1 MMNMNKIRF
10 LTAGESHG
18 KALIGI
24 IEGIPAGLV
33 INADYINKQ
42 LVRRQKG
49 YGRGGR
55 MKIEKDQVQ
64 ILSGIR
70 KGKTMGSP
78 IALMIKNLDWMN
90 WKEVMS
96 VEPSEQASKVT
107 LPRPGHA
114 DLAGVNKY
122 DFDDIRD
129 VIERSSARET
139 TMRVALSSICRKL
152 LEDLD
157 VLLCS
162 HVTAIQ
168 NIDSSFSFEG
178 SKNLKDLNH
187 DADNSPVRCLD
198 RNAEKGM
205 IEAIDRAKTKG
216 DSVGGQFEVIATG
229 LPYGLGSYVHWDRK
243 LHAQI
248 SSVLMSINAMK
259 SIEFGNIDVIR
270 NQTGSNVHDQMH
282 NQEGKIKRI
291 TNNSGGLE
299 GGMTNSEPLI
309 LRMTMKPLSSLVRPL
324 NSVDI
329 VSNEEKKAHKERT
342 DSCAVPAASIIA
354 ENTLSFVL
362 ANAVLDKFG
371 GDSMKQ
377 LIAHYKLTAKF

>member
-1 MMNMNKIRF
+1 MRNMNNIRF

-33 INADYINKQ
+33 IDKDYINKQ
-42 LVRRQKG
+42 LARRQKG

-70 KGKTMGSP
+70 NGRTMGSP
-78 IALMIKNLDWMN
+78 IALMIENLDWEN
-90 WKEVMS
+90 WKDVMS
-96 VEPSEQASKVT
+96 VEPSEQLSKVT

-157 VLLCS
+157 ISLCS

-168 NIDSSFSFEG
+168 DVGSSFSFDG
-178 SKNLKDLNH
+178 SKNLENLNS

-198 RNAEKGM
+198 QNAERGM
-205 IEAIDRAKTKG
+205 IEAIDKAKANG
-216 DSVGGQFEVIATG
+216 DSVGGQFEVIVRG

-259 SIEFGNIDVIR
+259 SIEFGNIDIIR

-282 NQEGKIKRI
+282 NEGGEIKRI

-309 LRMTMKPLSSLVRPL
+309 LRMTMKPLSSLVKPL
-324 NSVDI
+324 DSVDI
-329 VSNEEKKAHKERT
+329 DSKEGKKAHKERT

-362 ANAVLDKFG
+362 ADAVLDKFG

>member
-1 MMNMNKIRF
+1 MNKIRF

-24 IEGIPAGLV
+24 IEGVPAGLS
-33 INADYINKQ
+33 IESNYINKQ
-42 LVRRQKG
+42 LARRQKG

-55 MKIEKDQVQ
+55 MKIETDQVK
-64 ILSGIR
+64 ILSGVR
-70 KGKTMGSP
+70 NGKTMGSP
-78 IALMIKNLDWMN
+78 ISLMIENLDWKN
-90 WKEVMS
+90 WKDIMS
-96 VEPSEQASKVT
+96 AESSSQSEKVT

-114 DLAGVNKY
+114 DLAGLNKY

-139 TMRVALSSICRKL
+139 TMRVALSCICRKL
-152 LEDLD
+152 LEDLGIS
-157 VLLCS
+157 LCS

-168 NIDSSFSFEG
+168 NIDSSFKFDN
-178 SKNLKDLNH
+178 SKNLDDLNR
-187 DADNSPVRCLD
+187 DADSSPVRCLD
-198 RNAEKGM
+198 QSAEQNM
-205 IEAIDRAKTKG
+205 IEAIDKAKANG

-248 SSVLMSINAMK
+248 SSILMSINAMK

-282 NQEGKIKRI
+282 NENGTIKR
-291 TNNSGGLE
+291 TSNNSGGLE
-299 GGMTNSEPLI
+299 GGMTNSEPLV
-309 LRMTMKPLSSLVRPL
+309 LRMTMKPLSSLVKPL
-324 NSVDI
+324 DSVDI
-329 VSNEEKKAHKERT
+329 DSKEEKKAHKERT

-354 ENTLSFVL
+354 ENTLSFAL
-362 ANAVLDKFG
+362 ADAVLDKFG

-377 LIAHYKLTAKF
+377 LQAHYKLTAKF

>member
-1 MMNMNKIRF
+1 MMNKIRF

-24 IEGIPAGLV
+24 IEGVPAGLS
-33 INADYINKQ
+33 IDPNYINEQ
-42 LVRRQKG
+42 LARRQKG

-64 ILSGIR
+64 ILSGVR
-70 KGKTMGSP
+70 NGKTMGSP
-78 IALMIKNLDWMN
+78 ISLMIENLDWEN
-90 WKEVMS
+90 WKDVMS
-96 VEPSEQASKVT
+96 VEPSKQSQRVT

-139 TMRVALSSICRKL
+139 TMRVALSCVCRKL
-152 LEDLD
+152 LEDLGIF
-157 VLLCS
+157 LFS

-168 NIDSSFSFEG
+168 GISSSFCFDG
-178 SKNLKDLNH
+178 STNLSDLNA
-187 DADNSPVRCLD
+187 DADNSLVRCLD
-198 RNAEKGM
+198 KEAEKNM
-205 IEAIDRAKTKG
+205 IKAIDRAKANG
-216 DSVGGQFEVIATG
+216 DSVGGQFEVVATG

-248 SSVLMSINAMK
+248 SSMLMSINAMK
-259 SIEFGNIDVIR
+259 SIEFGNLDIIQ
-270 NQTGSNVHDQMH
+270 NKTGSKVHDQMY
-282 NQEGKIKRI
+282 NESGEIKRSS
-291 TNNSGGLE
+291 NNCGGLE
-299 GGMTNSEPLI
+299 GGMSNSEPLM
-309 LRMTMKPLSSLVRPL
+309 LRMTMKPLSSLVKPL
-324 NSVDI
+324 DSVDI
-329 VSNEEKKAHKERT
+329 NSKEEKKAHKERT

-362 ANAVLDKFG
+362 ANAILDKFG

-377 LIAHYKLTAKF
+377 LKAHYKLTAKF

>member
-1 MMNMNKIRF
+1 MNKIRF

-18 KALIGI
+18 KALTGI
-24 IEGIPAGLV
+24 IEGIPAGLE
-33 INADYINKQ
+33 IDEEYINNQ
-42 LVRRQKG
+42 LARRQRG

-55 MKIEKDQVQ
+55 MKIETDRVQ
-64 ILSGIR
+64 ILSGVR
-70 KGKTMGSP
+70 NGKTMGSP
-78 IALMIKNLDWMN
+78 IALMIENLDWKN
-90 WKEVMS
+90 WKNIMS
-96 VEPSEQASKVT
+96 VQSSKQASKVT

-139 TMRVALSSICRKL
+139 TMRVALSSICRKM
-152 LEDLD
+152 LEDLNI
-157 VLLCS
+157 LLFS
-162 HVTAIQ
+162 HVMAIQ
-168 NIDSSFSFEG
+168 DVNSSFLFDS
-178 SKNLKDLNH
+178 SKNLSDLNR
-187 DADNSPVRCLD
+187 DADESPVRCLD
-198 RNAEKGM
+198 QNAEKNM
-205 IEAIDRAKTKG
+205 IRAIDDARANG

-248 SSVLMSINAMK
+248 SSILMSINAMK

-282 NQEGKIKRI
+282 SASGEIKRS

-299 GGMTNSEPLI
+299 GGMTNSEPLV
-309 LRMTMKPLSSLVRPL
+309 LRMTMKPLSSLVKPL

-329 VSNEEKKAHKERT
+329 DSGEEKKAHKERT

-362 ANAVLDKFG
+362 ADAILDKFG

-377 LIAHYKLTAKF
+377 LTAHYKLTAKF

>member
-1 MMNMNKIRF
+1 MNKIRF

-24 IEGIPAGLV
+24 IDGIPAGLL
-33 INADYINKQ
+33 IDSNYINRQ
-42 LVRRQKG
+42 LARRQKG

-64 ILSGIR
+64 IISGVR
-70 KGKTMGSP
+70 NGKTIGSP
-78 IALMIKNLDWMN
+78 ISLMIENLDWKN
-90 WKEVMS
+90 WKDIMS
-96 VEPSEQASKVT
+96 VEPSKQSKKVT

-114 DLAGVNKY
+114 DLAGINKY

-139 TMRVALSSICRKL
+139 TMRVALSCISRKL
-152 LEDLD
+152 LEDLGIS
-157 VLLCS
+157 LCS

-168 NIDSSFSFEG
+168 GVKSSFYFDH
-178 SKNLKDLNH
+178 SKSPKDLNSN
-187 DADNSPVRCLD
+187 ADNSPVRCVD
-198 RNAEKGM
+198 KKIEKNM
-205 IEAIDRAKTKG
+205 IEAIDRAKKNG

-248 SSVLMSINAMK
+248 SSMLMSINAMK
-259 SIEFGNIDVIR
+259 SIEFGDIETIQ
-270 NQTGSNVHDQMH
+270 NQTGSNVHDQMY
-282 NQEGKIKRI
+282 NENGAIKRSS
-291 TNNSGGLE
+291 NNSGGLE
-299 GGMTNSEPLI
+299 GGMSNSEPLI
-309 LRMTMKPLSSLVRPL
+309 LRMTMKPLSSLVKPL
-324 NSVDI
+324 DSVDI
-329 VSNEEKKAHKERT
+329 NSKEEKKAHKERT

-362 ANAVLDKFG
+362 ADAVLDKFG

-377 LIAHYKLTAKF
+377 LHAHYNLTAKF

>member
-1 MMNMNKIRF
+1 MINKIRF

-18 KALIGI
+18 KALMGI
-24 IEGIPAGLV
+24 IEGVPAGLE
-33 INADYINKQ
+33 IDGGYINTQ
-42 LVRRQKG
+42 LARRQKG

-64 ILSGIR
+64 VLAGVR
-70 KGKTMGSP
+70 NGKTMGSP
-78 IALMIKNLDWMN
+78 IGLMIENLDWEN
-90 WKEVMS
+90 WKDIMS
-96 VEPSEQASKVT
+96 IQTSSQASKVT

-122 DFDDIRD
+122 DFKDIRD

-139 TMRVALSSICRKL
+139 TMRVALSCICRKL
-152 LEDLD
+152 LEDLGIS
-157 VLLCS
+157 LCS

-168 NIDSSFSFEG
+168 DIESTLHFKLDDFNSLNERADSS
-178 SKNLKDLNH
+178 L
-187 DADNSPVRCLD
+187 VRCLD
-198 RNAEKGM
+198 KDVELKM
-205 IEAIDRAKTKG
+205 IEAIDRAKKNG
-216 DSVGGQFEVIATG
+216 DSVGGQFEVIAQG

-248 SSVLMSINAMK
+248 SSMLMSINAMK
-259 SIEFGNIDVIR
+259 SIEFGNINVIR
-270 NQTGSNVHDQMH
+270 SQTGSNVHDQMH
-282 NQEGKIKRI
+282 NKGGKIKRV

-299 GGMTNSEPLI
+299 GGMSNSEPLV
-309 LRMTMKPLSSLVRPL
+309 LRMTMKPLSSLVKPL
-324 NSVDI
+324 DSVDI
-329 VSNEEKKAHKERT
+329 DSKEEKKAHKERT

-362 ANAVLDKFG
+362 ADAILDKFG

-377 LIAHYKLTAKF
+377 LQAHYKLTAKF

>member
-1 MMNMNKIRF
+1 MNKIRF

-18 KALIGI
+18 KALTGI
-24 IEGIPAGLV
+24 IEGIPAGLE
-33 INADYINKQ
+33 IDEEYINNQ
-42 LVRRQKG
+42 LARRQRG

-55 MKIEKDQVQ
+55 MKIETDRVQ
-64 ILSGIR
+64 ILSGVR
-70 KGKTMGSP
+70 NGKTMGSP
-78 IALMIKNLDWMN
+78 IALMIENLDWKN
-90 WKEVMS
+90 WKNIMS
-96 VEPSEQASKVT
+96 VQPSKQASKVT

-139 TMRVALSSICRKL
+139 TMRVALSSICRKM
-152 LEDLD
+152 LEDLNI
-157 VLLCS
+157 LLFS
-162 HVTAIQ
+162 HVIAIQ
-168 NIDSSFSFEG
+168 DVNSSFLFDS
-178 SKNLKDLNH
+178 SKNLSDLSR
-187 DADNSPVRCLD
+187 DADESPVRCLD
-198 RNAEKGM
+198 QNAEKNM
-205 IEAIDRAKTKG
+205 IRAIDDARANG

-248 SSVLMSINAMK
+248 SSILMSINAMK

-282 NQEGKIKRI
+282 NSESGEIKRS

-299 GGMTNSEPLI
+299 GGMTNSEPLV
-309 LRMTMKPLSSLVRPL
+309 LRMTMKPLSSLVKPL

-329 VSNEEKKAHKERT
+329 DSREEKKAHKERT

-362 ANAVLDKFG
+362 ADAILDKFG

-377 LIAHYKLTAKF
+377 LTAHYKLTAKF

>member
-1 MMNMNKIRF
+1 MNKIRF

-24 IEGIPAGLV
+24 IEGIPAGLAIDTSY
-33 INADYINKQ
+33 INAQ
-42 LVRRQKG
+42 LARRQKG

-70 KGKTMGSP
+70 KGRTIGSP
-78 IALMIKNLDWMN
+78 VALMIKNLDWEN
-90 WKEVMS
+90 WKDVMS
-96 VEPSEQASKVT
+96 IDCSNQASKIT

-157 VLLCS
+157 ISLCS

-168 NIDSSFSFEG
+168 DVNSSFSFDA
-178 SKNLKDLNH
+178 SKNLKDLNL

-198 RNAEKGM
+198 KNAEKSM
-205 IEAIDRAKTKG
+205 VDAIDSAKKNG
-216 DSVGGQFEVIATG
+216 DSVGGQFEVIVMG

-270 NQTGSNVHDQMH
+270 SQAGSNVHDQMY
-282 NQEGKIKRI
+282 NEDGRIKRI

-309 LRMTMKPLSSLVRPL
+309 LKMTMKPLSSLVKPL
-324 NSVDI
+324 DSVDI
-329 VSNEEKKAHKERT
+329 DSKEEKKAHKERT

-362 ANAVLDKFG
+362 ADSILDKFG

>member
-1 MMNMNKIRF
+1 MNKIQF

-24 IEGIPAGLV
+24 IEGIPAGLS
-33 INADYINKQ
+33 IDENYINVQ
-42 LVRRQKG
+42 LARRQKG
-49 YGRGGR
+49 HGRGSR

-64 ILSGIR
+64 ILSGVRNGQTI
-70 KGKTMGSP
+70 GSP
-78 IALMIKNLDWMN
+78 ISLIIKNLDFKN
-90 WKEVMS
+90 WEDTMS
-96 VEPSEQASKVT
+96 VGLVKNNEKIT

-114 DLAGVNKY
+114 DLAGVKKY
-122 DFDDIRD
+122 DFNDIRN

-139 TMRVALSSICRKL
+139 TMRVALASICRKL
-152 LEDLD
+152 IEELNISI
-157 VLLCS
+157 VS
-162 HVTAIQ
+162 HVVAIQ
-168 NIDSSFSFEG
+168 DVKSSFRFKKS
-178 SKNLKDLNH
+178 NLTDTLN
-187 DADNSPVRCLD
+187 DSADSSPVRCLD
-198 RNAEKGM
+198 SDAESRM
-205 IEAIDRAKTKG
+205 IKAIDRAKKNG

-282 NQEGKIKRI
+282 NEGEEIKRR

-309 LRMTMKPLSSLVRPL
+309 LRMTMKPLSSLVKPL
-324 NSVDI
+324 DSVDI
-329 VSNEEKKAHKERT
+329 DSKEEKKAHKERT

-362 ANAVLDKFG
+362 ADAILDKFG

>member
-1 MMNMNKIRF
+1 MINKIRF

-18 KALIGI
+18 KALMGI
-24 IEGIPAGLV
+24 IEGVPAGLE
-33 INADYINKQ
+33 IDGGYINTQ
-42 LVRRQKG
+42 LARRQKG

-64 ILSGIR
+64 ILSGVR
-70 KGKTMGSP
+70 NGKTMGSP
-78 IALMIKNLDWMN
+78 IGLMIENLDWEN
-90 WKEVMS
+90 WKDIMS
-96 VEPSEQASKVT
+96 IQISSQESKVT

-122 DFDDIRD
+122 DFKDIRD

-139 TMRVALSSICRKL
+139 TMRVALSCICRKL
-152 LEDLD
+152 LEDLGIS
-157 VLLCS
+157 LCS

-168 NIDSSFSFEG
+168 DIESTLHFELDDFNNLNERADSS
-178 SKNLKDLNH
+178 L
-187 DADNSPVRCLD
+187 VRCLNKD
-198 RNAEKGM
+198 VELKM
-205 IEAIDRAKTKG
+205 IEAIDRAKKNG
-216 DSVGGQFEVIATG
+216 DSVGGQFEVIAQG

-248 SSVLMSINAMK
+248 SSMLMSINAMK
-259 SIEFGNIDVIR
+259 SIEFGNINVIR
-270 NQTGSNVHDQMH
+270 SQTGSNVHDQMH
-282 NQEGKIKRI
+282 NKGGKIKRV

-299 GGMTNSEPLI
+299 GGMTNSEPLV
-309 LRMTMKPLSSLVRPL
+309 LRMTMKPLSSLVKPL
-324 NSVDI
+324 DSVDI
-329 VSNEEKKAHKERT
+329 DSKEEKKAHKERT

-362 ANAVLDKFG
+362 ADAILDKFG

-377 LIAHYKLTAKF
+377 LQAHYKLTAKF

>member
-1 MMNMNKIRF
+1 MNKIRF

-18 KALIGI
+18 KALVGI
-24 IEGIPAGLV
+24 IEGIPSGLLIDSNF
-33 INADYINKQ
+33 INQQ
-42 LVRRQKG
+42 LTRRQKG

-64 ILSGIR
+64 ILSGVR
-70 KGKTMGSP
+70 NGKTMGSP
-78 IALMIKNLDWMN
+78 ISLMIENLDWEN
-90 WKEVMS
+90 WKDIMS
-96 VEPSEQASKVT
+96 INSSSQSRKVT

-114 DLAGVNKY
+114 DLAGVIKY

-139 TMRVALSSICRKL
+139 TMRVALSCICRKL
-152 LEDLD
+152 LEDLGIF
-157 VLLCS
+157 LCS

-168 NIDSSFSFEG
+168 NIDSSYKFDE
-178 SKNLKDLNH
+178 SKNPDDLNVE
-187 DADNSPVRCLD
+187 ADNSIVRCMD
-198 RNAEKGM
+198 KNAEQMM
-205 IEAIDRAKTKG
+205 INAIDKAKANG

-229 LPYGLGSYVHWDRK
+229 LPYGLGSYVHYDRK

-248 SSVLMSINAMK
+248 TSMLMSINAMK
-259 SIEFGNIDVIR
+259 AIEFGNLDVIK
-270 NQTGSNVHDQMH
+270 NQTGSKVHDQMY
-282 NQEGKIKRI
+282 NKDGNIKRR

-299 GGMTNSEPLI
+299 GGMSNAEPLMI
-309 LRMTMKPLSSLVRPL
+309 RMTMKPLSSLVKPL

-329 VSNEEKKAHKERT
+329 KSKDNKKAHRERS

-362 ANAVLDKFG
+362 ADAILDKFG
-371 GDSMKQ
+371 GDSMNQ
-377 LIAHYKLTAKF
+377 LKAHYKLTAKF

>member
-1 MMNMNKIRF
+1 MNKIRF

-18 KALIGI
+18 KALTGI
-24 IEGIPAGLV
+24 IEGIPAGLE
-33 INADYINKQ
+33 IDEEYINNQ
-42 LVRRQKG
+42 LARRQRG

-55 MKIEKDQVQ
+55 MKIETDRVQ
-64 ILSGIR
+64 ILSGVR
-70 KGKTMGSP
+70 NGKTMGSP
-78 IALMIKNLDWMN
+78 IALMIENLDWKN
-90 WKEVMS
+90 WKDIMS
-96 VEPSEQASKVT
+96 VQLSKQASKVT

-139 TMRVALSSICRKL
+139 TMRVALSSICRKM
-152 LEDLD
+152 LEDLNI
-157 VLLCS
+157 LLFS
-162 HVTAIQ
+162 HVIAIQ
-168 NIDSSFSFEG
+168 DVNSSFLFDS
-178 SKNLKDLNH
+178 SKNLSDLNR
-187 DADNSPVRCLD
+187 DADESPVRCLD
-198 RNAEKGM
+198 QNAEKNM
-205 IEAIDRAKTKG
+205 IRAIDDARANG

-248 SSVLMSINAMK
+248 SSILMSINAMK

-282 NQEGKIKRI
+282 SESGEIKRS
-291 TNNSGGLE
+291 TNNLGGLE
-299 GGMTNSEPLI
+299 GGMTNSEPLV
-309 LRMTMKPLSSLVRPL
+309 LRMTMKPLSSLVKPL

-329 VSNEEKKAHKERT
+329 DSGEEKKAHKERT
-342 DSCAVPAASIIA
+342 DSCAVPAASTIA

-362 ANAVLDKFG
+362 ADAILDKFG

-377 LIAHYKLTAKF
+377 LTAHYKLTAKF